1 MGWLPPAAVASVFF
15 PAEIKRK
22 AIHLSSIAIPLG
34 YYLTPDAWRPI
45 WERGLLALVILS
57 LAIEVFRLNHPRT
70 RYIFRHFFGELIRS
84 HEEVSLLGST
94 YLLIACL
101 LTIHLFAKPIAA
113 LALSFL
119 ILGDTFAAIVG
130 KSVGRVRLFGKT
142 LEGTLACFAVC
153 FALTLFVREIP
164 VPVGLVGALIA
175 TVFELLP
182 IPLDDNFRIPLSAGF
197 AMELLLR

>member
-1 MGWLPPAAVASVFF
+1 MLLAS
-15 PAEIKRK
+15 ELKRK
-22 AIHLSSIAIPLG
+22 SIHLSSITIPIA
-34 YYLTPDAWRPI
+34 YYVTPDSLQSLF
-45 WERGLLALVILS
+45 ERVLLALVILS

-70 RYIFRHFFGELIRS
+70 RHVFRHFFGELIRN

-101 LTIHLFAKPIAA
+101 LSIHLFPKPVAVLA
-113 LALSFL
+113 LAFL
-119 ILGDTFAAIVG
+119 ILGDTVAAIVG
-130 KSVGRVRLFGKT
+130 KSIGRIHLFGKT
-142 LEGTLACFAVC
+142 LEGSLACFAVC
-153 FALTLFVREIP
+153 FALTRAVPELP
-164 VPVGLVGALIA
+164 VEVALVGAVVA